1 LKGGGAHSLG
11 KRTVLDVFVMKE
23 NDFEDGWAF
32 LDGDI
37 MRVRDGKPRKSGTW
51 TNDMKRTKG

>member
-1 LKGGGAHSLG
+1 MFG
-11 KRTVLDVFVMKE
+11 VFVMKE

-37 MRVRDGKPRKSGTW
+37 MRVRDGKPSKSGTCA
-51 TNDMKRTKG
+51 NDMKRTKG